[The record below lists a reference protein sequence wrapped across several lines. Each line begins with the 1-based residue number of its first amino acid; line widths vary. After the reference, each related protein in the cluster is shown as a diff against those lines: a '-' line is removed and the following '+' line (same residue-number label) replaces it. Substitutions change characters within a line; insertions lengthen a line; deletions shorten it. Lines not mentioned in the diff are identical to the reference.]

1 MKPCTGQR
9 KGKGDGVR
17 SHRNHN
23 RTRPRLVRLYTVHYG
38 KSRRLRGCVSKIGY
52 SCQVSTVDQG
62 SSLRTSNLVPYLQY
76 VAKPKI
82 LPSQHQ
88 LAWPRPAVTQYKG
101 AIARSFAS
109 FLSLLRPRW
118 LFRPILDFICLIPS
132 LVPPPQLTYHLPS
145 QLIFVPLFL
154 LSSYPLLSIGLSR
167 LLFTLTLLV
176 LSTIPLDKF
185 SNQQSEKEYTKR
197 ACALTAA
204 VCVFWFDFWFQLRS
218 KLDWLFFISS
228 SSLSLWFVSV
238 WLASN
243 TIRWPSSKSA
253 SKVRWISPS
262 TNRSKHSTRVFH
274 LLRLHQWPFMRLL
287 FCNHFHDTFHDH
299 VEFIT
304 SAHLNFTFCRVVCPF
319 YWACMMYACPM
330 HCHFVYDVAFIVRWS
345 GIPSLFRP

>member
-1 MKPCTGQR
+1 MRQKYCKLRVFDIYLLIHRIHACVVGSTEEKHRGIVCHETMHGSEE
-9 KGKGDGVR
+9 GKGDGVR

-38 KSRRLRGCVSKIGY
+38 KSRRLRGCVSKTGY
-52 SCQVSTVDQG
+52 SFQVSTVDQG

-167 LLFTLTLLV
+167 LLFTLH
-176 LSTIPLDKF
+176 SWCYP
-185 SNQQSEKEYTKR
+185 
-197 ACALTAA
+197 
-204 VCVFWFDFWFQLRS
+204 
-218 KLDWLFFISS
+218 
-228 SSLSLWFVSV
+228 
-238 WLASN
+238 
-243 TIRWPSSKSA
+243 PS
-253 SKVRWISPS
+253 RS
-262 TNRSKHSTRVFH
+262 TNFPINNQKRNT
-274 LLRLHQWPFMRLL
+274 Q
-287 FCNHFHDTFHDH
+287 N
-299 VEFIT
+299 
-304 SAHLNFTFCRVVCPF
+304 
-319 YWACMMYACPM
+319 
-330 HCHFVYDVAFIVRWS
+330 VRA
-345 GIPSLFRP
+345 R